1 MSIIFEIVVFA
12 QVVMWHYGDFSSL
25 YVLIGIPAT
34 MALPL
39 FQYYSKSRAEHTVGG
54 ITYQLAMREQ
64 DRLDNYESALDSKE
78 EEGSQFANMD
88 DESGDDFLGQ
98 QEDELC

>member
-1 MSIIFEIVVFA
+1 MAIVFEIVVFA
-12 QVVMWHYGDFSSL
+12 QIIMWCFRDFSSL

-39 FQYYSKSRAEHTVGG
+39 FQYYSKSRAENTVGG

-64 DRLDNYESALDSKE
+64 NRIDNFEPTAD
-78 EEGSQFANMD
+78 ANED
-88 DESGDDFLGQ
+88 EVIEFSNLEDESGDNYLG
-98 QEDELC
+98 